1 MARPSGVPARL
12 PGRQDPGP
20 GRFIRRHEGGDLTGL
35 AGSVAALEGDEYPV
49 AHPGEPKP
57 RLRQGL
63 LALGEFPQ
71 ESGRDLAGG
80 VAGKFV
86 DEDDVP
92 RVRMAGNARAH
103 VVADVRLGQITSRD
117 PTNNDLDAVQH
128 LLAPAPDELLT
139 MYAVDTA
146 VNNVRNHGAE
156 LIRRAP
162 TA

>member
-1 MARPSGVPARL
+1 MVGDRGVGVAISDHDLPVLEGRPNDLVDVVRLVGGKEQCLGAGTDVVPMQDEVANGSPQRRPARL
-12 PGRQDPGP
+12 TGRQDPGT

-80 VAGKFV
+80 VAR
-86 DEDDVP
+86 E
-92 RVRMAGNARAH
+92 R
-103 VVADVRLGQITSRD
+103 T
-117 PTNNDLDAVQH
+117 
-128 LLAPAPDELLT
+128 
-139 MYAVDTA
+139 
-146 VNNVRNHGAE
+146 
-156 LIRRAP
+156 
-162 TA
+162 